1 MKPAPLRIAF
11 ALAAAA
17 VVLISWALDGR
28 PWIGTLY
35 DALGFLALFL
45 VALPSMAIAE
55 MLGDSNSL
63 FSCNMFAC
71 QPAHPLVWIALAFFD
86 AGVVYLASC
95 AASAAYRV
103 LKR

>member
-1 MKPAPLRIAF
+1 MKPTPLRIAF

-17 VVLISWALDGR
+17 VVLITWALDGR

-45 VALPSMAIAE
+45 VALPSTSVAG
-55 MLGDSNSL
+55 MLGDPAPF
-63 FSCNMFAC
+63 FSCNMFVC
-71 QPAHPLVWIALAFFD
+71 QPAHPLVWMALAAAD
-86 AGVVYLASC
+86 SVIVYLISC
-95 AASAAYRV
+95 AVSAVYRR